1 MSYANLEL
9 KMKQFHKQWSSVFLR
24 GVLAILFGIVAV
36 FWPGLGLQ
44 ILVLVF
50 GAYALVDG
58 IFAFLVGISYK
69 SVALTLEGLVGV
81 IIGLLIF
88 FYTLQAAA
96 IFVLLVGIW
105 AVATGIFEVIAGLEL
120 RKHIGDEI
128 FLLFVGIVSIIFGFF
143 VFVNPI
149 AAGLAL
155 TWVIGVYALLFGS
168 LLVALSIRL
177 KNYRPSSGKRKR

>member
-1 MSYANLEL
+1 
-9 KMKQFHKQWSSVFLR
+9 MKQLHKQWSSVFLR

-44 ILVLVF
+44 ILVLIF

-69 SVALTLEGLVGV
+69 SVALVLEGLVGAIV
-81 IIGLLIF
+81 GLLIF
-88 FYTLQAAA
+88 FYTVQAAA
-96 IFVLLVGIW
+96 IFILLLGVW

-120 RKHIGDEI
+120 RRYIGDEI
-128 FLLFVGIVSIIFGFF
+128 FLLFVGIVSIIFGLF

-155 TWVIGVYALLFGS
+155 TWVIGIYALLFGS

-177 KNYRPSSGKRKR
+177 KNWRATAKKKK